1 MSETMD
7 IELMGTIK
15 AEHIRSPL
23 GEGWRVM
30 VDGEEQIITD
40 PQAVKDLLEKSLGL
54 PAEPAAGTAHQPR
67 VRRPRRSS
75 EELKAALREL
85 VAKGV
90 PREKLAGRLRVKP
103 ARLDKLLAE
112 LEAGKGERATAA

>member
-23 GEGWRVM
+23 GEGWRVA
-30 VDGEEQIITD
+30 VDGDEQIITN
-40 PQAVKDLLEKSLGL
+40 PQAVKDLLLKGLGL
-54 PAEPAAGTAHQPR
+54 PAEPTSTAASPR
-67 VRRPRRSS
+67 VRSPRRSS

-90 PREKLAGRLRVKP
+90 PREKLAGRLRVKA
-103 ARLDKLLAE
+103 ARLEKLLAE
-112 LEAGKGERATAA
+112 LEASKDKQS

>member
-1 MSETMD
+1 MSETMT

-23 GEGWRVM
+23 GEGWRVA
-30 VDGEEQIITD
+30 VNGEEQIITD
-40 PQAVKDLLEKSLGL
+40 PQAVKDLVLKSLAL
-54 PAEPAAGTAHQPR
+54 PAEPATTVASPR

-103 ARLDKLLAE
+103 ARLEKLLAE
-112 LEAGKGERATAA
+112 LEATRR

>member
-23 GEGWRVM
+23 GEGWRVA
-30 VDGEEQIITD
+30 VDDKEQIITD
-40 PQAVKDLLEKSLGL
+40 PQAVKDLVEKSLGL
-54 PAEPAAGTAHQPR
+54 PAEPATSTATPQ

-75 EELKAALREL
+75 KELKEALRAL

-112 LEAGKGERATAA
+112 LEVDKGEQVTAS